1 MDKPWY
7 LAITLWTGNY
17 IVSNISLLPP
27 PLKLTS
33 SVCTFSTPGVV
44 PTGSVGC
51 CTGASVLGHLLSPLL
66 CTGVPISVC
75 VCLNQGPSPASVAS
89 LPGLPRPSFSTTPA
103 LNCSLQA
110 LGAGKDC
117 ATPRTMGQGHPSRCC
132 VWAPAN
138 CLTFRSSGF
147 SDWSPSRPLG
157 IK

>member
-1 MDKPWY
+1 MVFGHY
-7 LAITLWTGNY
+7 
-17 IVSNISLLPP
+17 
-27 PLKLTS
+27 PLDGQLRCFQHLTASTS
-33 SVCTFSTPGVV
+33 SEACKLCLYLFYP
-44 PTGSVGC
+44 GSVGC

-103 LNCSLQA
+103 LKCSLQA

-117 ATPRTMGQGHPSRCC
+117 ATPRNVGQGHPSRCC